1 MDRANAGTSKQKP
14 ANAGTDFELKLQL
27 SSSKQQAAPARKPNS
42 PNFFVAKIDEKL
54 TKIQTK
60 SQKKPKKCPSAPMSV
75 TTRAQPTLPLLWGP
89 SCAALGTLL
98 GRPGRAPGR
107 LKRSQEHQISSPKL
121 FFAHFF
127 ASFFHVAFGIH
138 FWSPKL
144 CNDWYRNLKNKRFA

>member
-1 MDRANAGTSKQKP
+1 MLWLPLACFCLLLLALACFGCFDCLRFP
-14 ANAGTDFELKLQL
+14 LKIDAKLT
-27 SSSKQQAAPARKPNS
+27 KIRT
-42 PNFFVAKIDEKL
+42 KIDEKL

-60 SQKKPKKCPSAPMSV
+60 SQKKAKKCPRAPKSV
-75 TTRAQPTLPLLWGP
+75 TKGAGPTLPQILGP
-89 SCAALGTLL
+89 SWAALGTLL